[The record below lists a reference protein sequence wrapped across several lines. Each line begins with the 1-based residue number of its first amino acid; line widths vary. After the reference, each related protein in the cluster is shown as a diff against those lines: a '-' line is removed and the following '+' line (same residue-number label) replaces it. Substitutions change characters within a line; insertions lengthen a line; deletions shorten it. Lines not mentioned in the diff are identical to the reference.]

1 MISGCGVQNS
11 IIAVEAVSRA
21 TRSWQSSLTVS
32 AVKLDTLIRYDTP
45 TCGTNFALL
54 RWDSFLSLLNGA
66 VDIASQRPTD
76 QRPPD
81 CALQVRCES
90 ARRCEPCGLL

>member
-21 TRSWQSSLTVS
+21 ARSWQSSLTVS

-45 TCGTNFALL
+45 PCGTNFALL

-66 VDIASQRPTD
+66 VDIAHSSQRPTD
-76 QRPPD
+76 QRPLD
-81 CALQVRCES
+81 CTLQVRCEP
-90 ARRCEPCGLL
+90 ARRCEPCG